1 MILLAT
7 SCFAA
12 AHHSHL
18 VQIPNRGHTWLPSL
32 SFQGQDS
39 LGFQLLFILRA
50 RATHR
55 VTVHSPPPRV
65 PQASGPPTM
74 LMSGVALLAQVKLEG
89 GAAWGGSDNIICP
102 SVCPFQTMSTKVLR
116 WIFVKKK

>member
-1 MILLAT
+1 MPGNDSSCYKLLCR
-7 SCFAA
+7 S
-12 AHHSHL
+12 SYGHL

-55 VTVHSPPPRV
+55 VTVPLPP
-65 PQASGPPTM
+65 G
-74 LMSGVALLAQVKLEG
+74 
-89 GAAWGGSDNIICP
+89 C
-102 SVCPFQTMSTKVLR
+102 LR
-116 WIFVKKK
+116 PVDHLQCSCLGWPC

>member
-55 VTVHSPPPRV
+55 VTVHSPPP
-65 PQASGPPTM
+65 QGASGQWTTYNAH
-74 LMSGVALLAQVKLEG
+74 V
-89 GAAWGGSDNIICP
+89 WGGL
-102 SVCPFQTMSTKVLR
+102 VSTGEAGGWGCLGR
-116 WIFVKKK
+116 L